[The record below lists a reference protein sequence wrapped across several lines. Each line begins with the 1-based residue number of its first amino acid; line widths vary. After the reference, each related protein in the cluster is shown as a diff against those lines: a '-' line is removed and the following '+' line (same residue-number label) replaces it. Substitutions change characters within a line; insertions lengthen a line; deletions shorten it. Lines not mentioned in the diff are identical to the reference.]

1 MHLHAE
7 WQTYT
12 VIYNDGLYTCISMHV
27 HVHVQLAYYTYIV
40 PCTKFTSTC
49 TCMAH
54 TCTCRALTCKVL
66 SCSSVSDVTFES
78 ENHTVT
84 ERIASGWFLQL
95 GRGSGL
101 DELVICLNCFV
112 SSYIDEAGQ
121 NVIDL

>member
-1 MHLHAE
+1 MYKHAC
-7 WQTYT
+7 TCT
-12 VIYNDGLYTCISMHV
+12 CTASLPTLYLVQNLQAHVHAWSIHV
-27 HVHVQLAYYTYIV
+27 HVI
-40 PCTKFTSTC
+40 S
-49 TCMAH
+49 
-54 TCTCRALTCKVL
+54 RALTCKVL